1 MLRALALSALLSM
14 PALTVS
20 AETAVPQ
27 SEGQIELSFAPV
39 VKQAA
44 PAVVNIYATRVVQAR
59 RSPFADDP
67 FFRQFFE
74 AMGPAQPRLQNSLGS
89 GVILTAD
96 GIVVS
101 NYHVV
106 GQATEIRVVLNDRR
120 EYAADVILGDEESD
134 LAVLRLRGAQG
145 LPFLPLRNSDE
156 VEVGDLVLAIGN
168 PFGVGQTV
176 SSGIVSGVARSA
188 LQVGEGR
195 GYFIQTDAAIN
206 PGNSGG
212 ALVDTEGRLVGINT
226 AILTQGGGSN
236 GIGFAIPA
244 NLVKTVVDQAVAGA
258 DRFARP
264 WAGVTGQAMDAA
276 LADSLGLERP
286 DGVLVSGLHRA
297 SPFAAAGMEAGDVI
311 LSLGGAPTNTPQ
323 EVMFRLS
330 SLGVGAEVEVVW
342 LRQGE
347 EMRATVVLAAAPDDP
362 PREQVIIREDV
373 ALRGLTVV
381 RVNPAVTEELRLPF
395 EAEGVAVWQ
404 AEDLS
409 ARAGMQRGDIV
420 VAING
425 AAVARPSDV
434 EVLAGMDARVWV
446 VDLIRQ
452 GQPIRLRFR
461 F

>member
-1 MLRALALSALLSM
+1 MKPTVVLLASLLVAA
-14 PALTVS
+14 PLAAQTVPES
-20 AETAVPQ
+20 TE
-27 SEGQIELSFAPV
+27 QIALSFAPV

-44 PAVVNIYATRVVQAR
+44 PAVVNIYATRIVQER

-74 AMGPAQPRLQNSLGS
+74 ALGPAQPRLQNSLGS
-89 GVILTAD
+89 GVILAAD

-134 LAVLRLRGAQG
+134 LAILRLRGAEG

-244 NLVKTVVDQAVAGA
+244 NLVRTVVAQAEAGA
-258 DRFARP
+258 DRFERP
-264 WAGVTGQAMDAA
+264 WAGVSGQAMDAA
-276 LADSLGLERP
+276 LAESMGLDRP
-286 DGVLVSGLHRA
+286 DGVLVSALHPQ
-297 SPFAAAGMEAGDVI
+297 SSFAAAGLQPGDVI

-330 SLGVGAEVEVVW
+330 SLGVGAAAEIVW
-342 LRQGE
+342 LRDGQ
-347 EMRATVVLAAAPDDP
+347 EMRATVTLAAAPDDP
-362 PREQVIIREDV
+362 PREQTTITDDV

-381 RVNPAVTEELRLPF
+381 RVNPAVTEEMRLPF
-395 EAEGVAVWQ
+395 NAVGVAVWQ

-409 ARAGMQRGDIV
+409 ARAGFQRGDIV
-420 VAING
+420 TAING
-425 AAVARPSDV
+425 AAVTQPSDV
-434 EVLAGMDARVWV
+434 LALAGMQARVWV

-452 GQPIRLRFR
+452 GQPLRLRFR